1 MYYHI
6 RLENIIENE
15 KSRVFVDNNEIIKNY
30 YESEYLYNDATFKE
44 VIPFN
49 DIIGDG
55 YMVVFEEFY
64 TTLSKEEYLTIIRE
78 AKIKHINGV

>member
-1 MYYHI
+1 M
-6 RLENIIENE
+6 
-15 KSRVFVDNNEIIKNY
+15 DNNEIIKNY

-49 DIIGDG
+49 DGLDDIIGDG

-78 AKIKHINGV
+78 AKINHINGV